1 MELTESCLCA
11 EHATGERERDYRRI
25 IIMFGNGEEKCLEK
39 RWEVRFCSFCKRK
52 WRTSNQS
59 SRKLGKDLRIF
70 FFLFFFQIIRLYF
83 WIEMIE
89 LMDGE
94 TVNFSRKWLMS
105 IISFL
110 KLFRII
116 KIEFKSGNFFFSLL
130 MEYKKEKNI
139 FRNSGEFIDFIE
151 GKGGNRN
158 YLCSFPGLL
167 CWTFKV
173 DVVQLVVNFT
183 TDLQSS
189 VNFEIT

>member
-1 MELTESCLCA
+1 
-11 EHATGERERDYRRI
+11 
-25 IIMFGNGEEKCLEK
+25 
-39 RWEVRFCSFCKRK
+39 
-52 WRTSNQS
+52 
-59 SRKLGKDLRIF
+59 
-70 FFLFFFQIIRLYF
+70 
-83 WIEMIE
+83 
-89 LMDGE
+89 
-94 TVNFSRKWLMS
+94 MS

-110 KLFRII
+110 KLSRII

-173 DVVQLVVNFT
+173 EGDVVQLVVNFT

>member
-1 MELTESCLCA
+1 M
-11 EHATGERERDYRRI
+11 
-25 IIMFGNGEEKCLEK
+25 
-39 RWEVRFCSFCKRK
+39 V
-52 WRTSNQS
+52 
-59 SRKLGKDLRIF
+59 
-70 FFLFFFQIIRLYF
+70 
-83 WIEMIE
+83 E

-105 IISFL
+105 IISL
-110 KLFRII
+110 KLSRII

-158 YLCSFPGLL
+158 YLCSFSGLL
-167 CWTFKV
+167 CWTFKM